1 MVFIATVLEQLNRD
15 TVVVNCQ
22 DLNITNATAKISTC
36 SGVLPQ
42 YSIDDTVIVGLENR
56 DSSKLVVLG
65 SISNNKLSSSSI
77 LSSTVKVNSNVV
89 SVNYPS
95 IGQISTQEFSC
106 LQNLTTD
113 LSQYFLRK
121 DKENSDR
128 TNDLISINTKISKLI
143 FDTDS
148 KVSDKD
154 ELENSIE
161 IVNDSLGTLD
171 SQSEINLLG
180 KLNNSL

>member
-1 MVFIATVLEQLNRD
+1 MVFIATVSEQLNRD
-15 TVVVNCQ
+15 TVVVNCR

-65 SISNNKLSSSSI
+65 SISNNKSSSSSI
-77 LSSTVKVNSNVV
+77 LSSTIKVNSNVV

-106 LQNLTTD
+106 LQNLTPD

-128 TNDLISINTKISKLI
+128 TNDLISINTKTKHYTNCFFLY
-143 FDTDS
+143 
-148 KVSDKD
+148 KYLQKD
-154 ELENSIE
+154 EAEDAENISFYIISI
-161 IVNDSLGTLD
+161 L
-171 SQSEINLLG
+171 NLNFC
-180 KLNNSL
+180 NNI